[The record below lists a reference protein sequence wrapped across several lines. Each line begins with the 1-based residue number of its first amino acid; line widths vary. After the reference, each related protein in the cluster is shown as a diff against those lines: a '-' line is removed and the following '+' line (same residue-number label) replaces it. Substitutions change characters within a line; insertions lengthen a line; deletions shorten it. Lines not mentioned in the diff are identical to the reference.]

1 MIRLLNE
8 EKELSQKEQLDK
20 ILKSLC
26 RTVTGKFPAKAKEM
40 LVEEGYSE
48 QEYPRNIILKKTR
61 TFDKTPN
68 NSRAGYEIYS
78 LPFEQ
83 DDETIEF
90 IEDVLQ
96 ELFPKADV
104 VRKYHR
110 VDLPSQ
116 PLIGSDATEAFISIM
131 VFAGMIAMEV
141 SAGNFKN
148 RY

>member
-8 EKELSQKEQLDK
+8 EEEFSPKEQLDK
-20 ILKSLC
+20 LLKSLC
-26 RTVTGKFPAKAKEM
+26 RIITRQFPAKAKEM
-40 LVEEGYSE
+40 LAEEGYSE
-48 QEYPRNIILKKTR
+48 QEYPRNIILKKNH

-68 NSRAGYEIYS
+68 NSRAGYEIYF

-96 ELFPKADV
+96 ELFPDADV
-104 VRKYHR
+104 VRKFHR

-131 VFAGMIAMEV
+131 VFAGMIEIEV
-141 SAGNFKN
+141 SAVNSL
-148 RY
+148 